1 LKKNLVLTGMMA
13 VGKSTIG
20 RLLSEKVGIKFY
32 DIDKIIENDQSTSIN
47 EIFKK
52 HGEEFFRKI
61 ELEKSIKYLE
71 EKEAIIALGGG
82 AFLNETIRK
91 NIKINSFSVWLDLKP
106 KFIFQRIKNIRKRP
120 LLNNSN
126 SEKDVEEIYAKRKS
140 IYSLADFK
148 IDCNFKTQD
157 KLLEE
162 VLKVYE
168 NI

>member
-1 LKKNLVLTGMMA
+1 MMA

>member
-1 LKKNLVLTGMMA
+1 MMA

-106 KFIFQRIKNIRKRP
+106 KFIFKKIKNIRKRP

>member
-1 LKKNLVLTGMMA
+1 MKKNLVLTGMMA